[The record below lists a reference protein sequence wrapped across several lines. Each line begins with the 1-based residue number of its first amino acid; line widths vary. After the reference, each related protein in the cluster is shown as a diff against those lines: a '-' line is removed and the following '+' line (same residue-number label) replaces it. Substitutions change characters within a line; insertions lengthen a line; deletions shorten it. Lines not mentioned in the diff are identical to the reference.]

1 MNNSKHL
8 NTNNLVLI
16 AMFGAVAAI
25 LMAFEVSVPIV
36 PEFIKL
42 DFSDLPTVL
51 GTFIMGPV
59 EGVLIATVK
68 ILLKLLFKGTST
80 AYVGDFANWLFAVA
94 YVLSAALVY
103 HFKKGKAGAALALA
117 VATLFT
123 SLVAVVCN
131 VTFIFPAYSE
141 LFGAPMEA
149 IIGMGTKIN
158 SHIDSLWTMMWYSIF
173 PFNLIKYGASSV
185 LTFFVYKRL
194 KRVILSFEE
203 KAQEGKKRKVAVK
216 ED

>member
-1 MNNSKHL
+1 
-8 NTNNLVLI
+8 
-16 AMFGAVAAI
+16 MFGAVAAI
-25 LMAFEVSVPIV
+25 LMSFEVSVPIA

-59 EGVLIATVK
+59 EGIMIATVK

-94 YVLSAALVY
+94 YILPAALIY
-103 HFKKGKAGAALALA
+103 HFKKGKSGAALTLA
-117 VATLFT
+117 VATVFT
-123 SLVAVVCN
+123 SLVAVICN
-131 VTFIFPAYSE
+131 VTFIFPAYSK
-141 LFGAPMEA
+141 LFGAPMSA
-149 IIGMGTKIN
+149 IIGMGHKIN
-158 SHIDSLWTMMWYSIF
+158 SNINSLWTMMWYSIF

-203 KAQEGKKRKVAVK
+203 KAQEGKREKTNA
-216 ED
+216 

>member
-59 EGVLIATVK
+59 EGILIATVK

-94 YVLSAALVY
+94 YVLPAALVY

-141 LFGAPMEA
+141 LFGAPMEV
-149 IIGMGTKIN
+149 IIGMGHKIN
-158 SHIDSLWTMMWYSIF
+158 SNINSLWTMMWFSIF
-173 PFNLIKYGASSV
+173 PFNLLKYGASSV

-194 KRVILSFEE
+194 KRVIIAAEE
-203 KAQEGKKRKVAVK
+203 KLSEGRKKAV
-216 ED
+216 

>member
-149 IIGMGTKIN
+149 IIGMGHKIN
-158 SHIDSLWTMMWYSIF
+158 SNINSLWTMMWFSIF
-173 PFNLIKYGASSV
+173 PFNLLKYGASSV

-194 KRVILSFEE
+194 KRVIIAAEE
-203 KAQEGKKRKVAVK
+203 KLSEGRKKAV
-216 ED
+216 

>member
-68 ILLKLLFKGTST
+68 ILLKL
-80 AYVGDFANWLFAVA
+80 
-94 YVLSAALVY
+94 
-103 HFKKGKAGAALALA
+103 
-117 VATLFT
+117 
-123 SLVAVVCN
+123 
-131 VTFIFPAYSE
+131 
-141 LFGAPMEA
+141 
-149 IIGMGTKIN
+149 
-158 SHIDSLWTMMWYSIF
+158 
-173 PFNLIKYGASSV
+173 
-185 LTFFVYKRL
+185 
-194 KRVILSFEE
+194 
-203 KAQEGKKRKVAVK
+203 
-216 ED
+216 